1 MIEKIMFCI
10 TLILILII
18 AYLIAVII
26 IRLNEIEEDDE
37 E

>member
-1 MIEKIMFCI
+1 MIEKIIFCI

-18 AYLIAVII
+18 SYLIAVII

>member
-1 MIEKIMFCI
+1 MFCI
-10 TLILILII
+10 NLILILII